1 MTATEATDVP
11 PAPAVPH
18 EALSPAEER
27 FERWRKVAGFV
38 LAPIAFAWIL
48 LLDFPT
54 LSPQAHR
61 LAGVMAA
68 VVILWITEAL
78 PLPVTAL
85 AAASVC
91 VLLRVAPAG
100 DVFAPFADPLIF
112 LFIGAFITA
121 RAIFIHGLDRRFA
134 FAVLSMKGVGARPG
148 RILFA
153 FGAITAFLSAWIAN
167 TAATAMMFAIGMSI
181 LAFLFEQQGKGGVPI
196 GRRYATGLML
206 MTAFAASI
214 GGLATPIGT
223 VPNVV
228 GLAYIRTQVGV
239 EFPFFKWRVIG
250 VPIVVVLYLWL
261 AAYLNYFCRAEADEI
276 PGAAEMIARERSRMG
291 AWTTSQVSTLIA
303 FGLTVALWVI
313 PGIIALI
320 WGETSIPYKRATE
333 IMPEGVAALL
343 GALLLFLLPGRLGG
357 NGGRGRAMTW
367 DEAVKID
374 WGVVLLYGGGFAL
387 GVLSFKTG
395 LARAVGE
402 GLTGMLPVQGS
413 EFGMLVAATTI
424 AMLVSETTSNTASA
438 NMVVPVVIALSKA
451 ADVDP
456 LMPALGA
463 TFGASLGFML
473 PVSTPCNAIVY
484 GSGYIPI
491 GRMMRYG
498 FLLDVVGVVVVI
510 GMVRL
515 LVPLLR

>member
-1 MTATEATDVP
+1 MTATAAANDDGD
-11 PAPAVPH
+11 APASPVFPK

-27 FERWRKVAGFV
+27 IERWRKVAGFI
-38 LAPIAFAWIL
+38 LAPIAFTAIL
-48 LLDFPT
+48 LSDFPA

-61 LAGVMAA
+61 LAAVMAA
-68 VVILWITEAL
+68 VIVLWITEAL

-153 FGAITAFLSAWIAN
+153 FGAITAFLSGWIAN

-206 MTAFAASI
+206 MTSFAASI

-239 EFPFFKWRVIG
+239 EFPFFKWCVIG
-250 VPIVVVLYLWL
+250 VPIVIVLFLWL
-261 AAYLNYFCRAEADEI
+261 AAYLNYLCRAETDEI
-276 PGAAEMIARERSRMG
+276 PGAADMIARERSRMG
-291 AWTTSQVSTLIA
+291 AWTKSQVSTLIA
-303 FGLTVALWVI
+303 FLLTVAMWVI
-313 PGIIALI
+313 PGIIALTA
-320 WGETSIPYKRATE
+320 GETSVAYKRATE

-343 GALLLFLLPGRLGG
+343 GALLLFLLPGRL
-357 NGGRGRAMTW
+357 NGRAMTW

-413 EFGMLVAATTI
+413 EMGMLIAATTI